1 VKPRNWFRALF
12 FAKMYYFIKKRG
24 TYRMDYYMKLPRGKK
39 EFALF
44 LLIIS
49 IISVNIIAPLITCF
63 EIGFHMYVWAD
74 VIKKIPYIWI
84 CVIALVLITYK
95 PAEWLTAKIV
105 AEGDSFNSHITIN
118 ILCTVFLMSI
128 FMTVIGTWIG
138 NSQVSIDAIQM
149 FFYKWPRNIAISFA
163 VEALVAQ
170 PIARLIML
178 KIHLSN
184 DKKTF
189 RK

>member
-1 VKPRNWFRALF
+1 MEF
-12 FAKMYYFIKKRG
+12 
-24 TYRMDYYMKLPRGKK
+24 YMKLPRNKK

-63 EIGFHMYVWAD
+63 EVGFHMYVWAD
-74 VIKKIPYIWI
+74 AIKIIPFIWI

-95 PAEWLTAKIV
+95 PAEWLTSRIV
-105 AEGDSFNSHITIN
+105 EKGDSFNSHIVIN

-128 FMTVIGTWIG
+128 FLTVIGTWIG
-138 NSQVSIDAIQM
+138 NRQVSMEPIRM

-163 VEALVAQ
+163 VEAFIAQ
-170 PIARLIML
+170 PIARTVML
-178 KIHLSN
+178 KIHQIKDNKSILE
-184 DKKTF
+184 
-189 RK
+189 